1 MLEEP
6 GSNLVYK
13 NSRNCDNNLIR
24 PSLRKD
30 KVAADRASRR
40 SHYKV
45 LYDQNKPTM
54 YVQTGESA
62 SGNSLQNPLQGK
74 VLAVMQEE
82 MLPPSH
88 VRRNVNSPWKLPVSS
103 AETKSGVSSEEFL
116 SIKESLNKSVQDFER
131 ASSSHRSHSDHGRE
145 ERRHYDR
152 RVRGRHSAAAAGRG
166 ENK

>member
-1 MLEEP
+1 MCEYVTMP
-6 GSNLVYK
+6 NTQGKQGKAIADSK
-13 NSRNCDNNLIR
+13 NTKNCDNKLIR

-82 MLPPSH
+82 MLPLH
-88 VRRNVNSPWKLPVSS
+88 LM
-103 AETKSGVSSEEFL
+103 
-116 SIKESLNKSVQDFER
+116 
-131 ASSSHRSHSDHGRE
+131 
-145 ERRHYDR
+145 
-152 RVRGRHSAAAAGRG
+152 
-166 ENK
+166 